1 MVKFV
6 ANMEAVSLWQS
17 AQLQMKLPM
26 KAGPWV
32 GWWVGVRVEGVEEGM
47 RGWGLTNESCTAPQK
62 QVAVAS
68 SSLDQ
73 PSLAK
78 PARGK

>member
-32 GWWVGVRVEGVEEGM
+32 GWGMVLEAERMDERIRMEGTYE
-47 RGWGLTNESCTAPQK
+47 
-62 QVAVAS
+62 
-68 SSLDQ
+68 
-73 PSLAK
+73 
-78 PARGK
+78 

>member
-1 MVKFV
+1 MAVGAV
-6 ANMEAVSLWQS
+6 ADEA
-17 AQLQMKLPM
+17 ADEGG
-26 KAGPWV
+26 AV
-32 GWWVGVRVEGVEEGM
+32 GWLGHGVSVEGVEEGM
-47 RGWGLTNESCTAPQK
+47 RGWGLTNESWTAPQK

-68 SSLDQ
+68 SSLEQ